1 MFRVVSAGCAARH
14 DAPGLLLVGLRP
26 TGVDEDAVRRV
37 LKVSSG
43 KRDEFGPAEGAGE
56 AYDEECLS
64 QSPAAERGFRRS
76 MVQITLSVIG
86 ALRSGLAEARRM
98 PARSAVVGLIAADT
112 MKVRNGRRAALHRR
126 YREALVRRVR

>member
-56 AYDEECLS
+56 AHDEECLFTKS
-64 QSPAAERGFRRS
+64 RSRARVPKEHGSDHLVGDRRIAVGLSRGAADAGEERGR
-76 MVQITLSVIG
+76 
-86 ALRSGLAEARRM
+86 
-98 PARSAVVGLIAADT
+98 
-112 MKVRNGRRAALHRR
+112 
-126 YREALVRRVR
+126 